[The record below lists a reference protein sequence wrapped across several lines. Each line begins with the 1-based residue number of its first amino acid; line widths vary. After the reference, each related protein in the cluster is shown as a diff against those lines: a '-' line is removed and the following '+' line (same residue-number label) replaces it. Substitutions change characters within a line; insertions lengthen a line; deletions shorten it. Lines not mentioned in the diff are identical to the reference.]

1 MNTRMDRSGAE
12 FTDSK
17 TIHEEDN
24 AYWSSVPVEEKLE
37 MMTYLRECFY
47 GDEAT
52 TGRLQKHVV
61 SFISREDQIKNK
73 KASGREK
80 DMADAKMLEE
90 ISKLKDPP

>member
-1 MNTRMDRSGAE
+1 MNIKMDRSVAE

-24 AYWSSVPVEEKLE
+24 NYWSSAPVEEKLE

-52 TGRLQKHVV
+52 TGRLQRLFEFVEQE
-61 SFISREDQIKNK
+61 R
-73 KASGREK
+73 G
-80 DMADAKMLEE
+80 
-90 ISKLKDPP
+90 